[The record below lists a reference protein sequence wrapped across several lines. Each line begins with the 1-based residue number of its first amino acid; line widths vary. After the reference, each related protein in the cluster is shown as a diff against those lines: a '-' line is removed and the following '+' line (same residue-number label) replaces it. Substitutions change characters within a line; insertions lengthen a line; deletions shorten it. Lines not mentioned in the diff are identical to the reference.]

1 MMFHQHPCDCGICH
15 VPRFER
21 NNYFNGKTL
30 SARDLAA
37 EQVYL
42 NEKRHL
48 INRSIL
54 GWGIVCGLNVCLEG
68 DCLEVH
74 PGLALDCC
82 GRELLV
88 CDKAMLHPRDVAD
101 ALGVDP
107 CAGGDGIPWA
117 LCLEY
122 RECRTE
128 PVSLPKSCDQHERGR
143 EFNRIRDDYRL
154 SIRRRDDACPEDHDE
169 ACCPWETLG
178 RGTSLHEALVERS
191 RKCPKCKKCECVL
204 LVTGVLHT
212 GPQGPWI
219 TLDEDAWKY
228 RRIVFTNPALASLIQ
243 CFHGGLTHITSMNW
257 QPDEKYT
264 VDRFL
269 DLLTKERLRVT
280 FDRPMKVRSVTNE
293 RTCRL
298 TIYLPDGDGCPKPT
312 LIPVERIDYT
322 DPTAIY
328 YFDEDCVHQHLRRS
342 CKSIRKPVDV
352 ELILHGS
359 MMQDQKGRALDAEFI
374 DSAFPTGNGVQG
386 GEFIAYFTVAP

>member
-1 MMFHQHPCDCGICH
+1 MMSHQHPYDCGICH

-37 EQVYL
+37 EQAYL
-42 NEKRHL
+42 NEKRRL

-54 GWGIVCGLNVCLEG
+54 GWGIVCGLHVCLEG
-68 DCLEVH
+68 DCLEID

-107 CAGGDGIPWA
+107 STAGDGIPWA

-122 RECRTE
+122 RECRIE
-128 PVSLPKSCDQHERGR
+128 PVNLPKSCDQQERGR

-154 SIRRRDDACPEDHDE
+154 SIRRRDDACPEDHDD

-178 RGTSLHEALVERS
+178 RGTSIHEALVERS
-191 RKCPKCKKCECVL
+191 RKCPTCKKCECVL

-212 GPQGPWI
+212 GPQGPWV
-219 TLDEDAWKY
+219 TLDEDALKY

-257 QPDEKYT
+257 QPGEKYT

-280 FDRPMKVRSVTNE
+280 FDRPMNARSVTNE

-322 DPTAIY
+322 DSTAIY

-374 DSAFPTGNGVQG
+374 DDTFPTGNGVQG